1 MKKSRIV
8 SVFAASALAALAF
21 AGGAKE
27 GPAKDGAAPAKV
39 EWPTGTVQ
47 VYVPAKAGGSSDI
60 HARVFAQYMQE
71 ATGKPFVVVN
81 QPAGGGSVSYEAVRT
96 AKPDGNTLVFT
107 HTGIIVNYYTGVYDN
122 PIGDFTPVAIL
133 QSMPAQVY
141 GVAPNSK
148 WANFKDF
155 VEDAKANPDKVK
167 IGVQMGATTHLIA
180 GNIMRE
186 LGIKLKLVQ
195 AGDEVEKV
203 AALQGGFIDIANLGA
218 GSAAQYIQAGKM
230 KVVGSLDNVVD
241 SKYPQFIPV
250 KDQGFDVGW
259 ASDMCL
265 FGPAG
270 MDPALVARIN
280 ELTKAYGENPAV
292 KEKLMNMASRFVYR
306 DVAATAD
313 YIKKEDAKIGTIAK
327 DLGLS
332 KR

>member
-1 MKKSRIV
+1 MKSTLRLMV
-8 SVFAASALAALAF
+8 SAVLAAAAVSAFAAGSSDK
-21 AGGAKE
+21 GGKA
-27 GPAKDGAAPAKV
+27 GPA
-39 EWPTGTVQ
+39 WPTGSVQ

-81 QPAGGGSVSYEAVRT
+81 QPAGGGSVSYETIRT
-96 AKPDGNTLVFT
+96 SKPDGNTLVFT
-107 HTGIIVNYYTGVYDN
+107 HTGIIVNYYTGVYDQ
-122 PIGDFTPVAIL
+122 PMSEFTPVAIL

-141 GVAPNSK
+141 GVSPTSK
-148 WANFKDF
+148 WTNFKDF

-186 LGIKLKLVQ
+186 LGLKLKLVQ

-203 AALQGGFIDIANLGA
+203 AALQGGFIDIANLSAGA
-218 GSAAQYIQAGKM
+218 AAQYIQAGKM
-230 KVVGSLDNVVD
+230 KVVGSLDSLLD
-241 SKYPQFIPV
+241 PTYPQFVPV
-250 KDQGFDVGW
+250 KDQGYDVGW

-265 FGPAG
+265 FGPKG
-270 MDPALVARIN
+270 MDPALVERIN
-280 ELTKAYGENPAV
+280 ALTKAYGENPAV
-292 KEKLMNMASRFVYR
+292 KEKLKNMASRYVYR
-306 DVAATAD
+306 NVAETAE
-313 YIKKEDAKIGTIAK
+313 YVKKEDAKIGSIAK